1 MHQNA
6 QAGARTHTNAHT
18 NAHTRVDKNAITL
31 FHTFQAHDRLHKYT
45 LMSTAACGKREW
57 GRE

>member
-6 QAGARTHTNAHT
+6 QAATHTNAHT

-31 FHTFQAHDRLHKYT
+31 FCTFQAHDRLHKYT
-45 LMSTAACGKREW
+45 LMSTAACGKSEW